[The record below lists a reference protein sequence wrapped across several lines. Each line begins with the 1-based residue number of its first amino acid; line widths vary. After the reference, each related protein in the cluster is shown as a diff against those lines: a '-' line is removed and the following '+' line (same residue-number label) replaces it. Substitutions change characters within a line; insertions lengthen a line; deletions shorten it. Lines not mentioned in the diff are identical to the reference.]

1 MRDPRS
7 KIITLAAA
15 VQWRSALRRDG
26 KTLAV
31 ALQDLAGLTTL
42 PRYSELLQLAID
54 ADALLLLTT
63 VSAENCLPLASLSFV
78 AVVVPVPDKKQLAG
92 HLLALNPEL
101 IDFTLAS
108 FRCYEEQQ
116 SDDVAARRPLP
127 TESATA
133 APAAVRK
140 EASFSELPSG
150 TVCAVPTETAEATH
164 AVSVQPLSTAAGGAS

>member
-26 KTLAV
+26 KTLAAT
-31 ALQDLAGLTTL
+31 ALIDGTAFTDEVLDRMLEMAG
-42 PRYSELLQLAID
+42 S
-54 ADALLLLTT
+54 ADALLVLTSPLT
-63 VSAENCLPLASLSFV
+63 MISRVVACFGFVHIVIAAPTAEFATII
-78 AVVVPVPDKKQLAG
+78 A
-92 HLLALNPEL
+92 ALNPDL

-108 FRCYEEQQ
+108 FRSYEVQQ
-116 SDDVAARRPLP
+116 SNDAAARQPLP

-140 EASFSELPSG
+140 EASLSELPSG
-150 TVCAVPTETAEATH
+150 TVCAVPAETAEATH
-164 AVSVQPLSTAAGGAS
+164 AVSVQPLSSAAGGAS